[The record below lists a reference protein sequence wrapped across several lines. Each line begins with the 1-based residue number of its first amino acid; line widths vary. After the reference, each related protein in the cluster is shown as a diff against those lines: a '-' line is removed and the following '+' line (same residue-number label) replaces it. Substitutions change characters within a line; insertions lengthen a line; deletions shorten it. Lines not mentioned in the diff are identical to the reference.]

1 MKRLFRA
8 ALVAAILPVGLLS
21 VGCAHGSG
29 SACGG
34 GDCGGGGGVG
44 GGYANRQDH
53 HGKWYDISW
62 PDRYNYAARQAVVAP
77 FAQQAAN
84 GHFLHQTMWNFYF
97 EPGSDK
103 LTPGGMEKLNSLSH
117 ATPGPD
123 PRIYVQNA
131 QDIGTTAENM
141 DKVAGMRNDLN
152 AKRAAAVQ
160 KYMATTFGPPITY
173 EVLVHDAPTPGIS
186 GVFAGNAYR
195 GQGIGYRGG
204 LSAGGIGVG
213 SVGGGSGQGLPVG
226 NANTSSTSTSTNTNV
241 QTGAAPA
248 P

>member
-8 ALVAAILPVGLLS
+8 ALVAALLPIGLAS
-21 VGCAHGSG
+21 VGCAHSAG

-34 GDCGGGGGVG
+34 GDCGTGGGGHHG
-44 GGYANRQDH
+44 SGNRQDH

-62 PDRYNYAARQAVVAP
+62 PDRYNYAARQAVVGP

-103 LTPGGMEKLNSLSH
+103 LTAGGMDKLSSMAH

-123 PRIYVQNA
+123 PRIYLQHA
-131 QDIGTTAENM
+131 QDIGTTPENM

-152 AKRAAAVQ
+152 AKRAVAVQ
-160 KYMATTFGPPITY
+160 RYMATQFGPPITY

-186 GVFAGNAYR
+186 GIFAGGAYR
-195 GQGIGYRGG
+195 GQGSGYRGG
-204 LSAGGIGVG
+204 LSSGTIGVG
-213 SVGGGSGQGLPVG
+213 SVGGGSGSGLMPG
-226 NANTSSTSTSTNTNV
+226 NATSTTTSTNTNTNV
-241 QTGAAPA
+241 QSSGAP
-248 P
+248 

>member
-21 VGCAHGSG
+21 IGCAHGSG

-34 GDCGGGGGVG
+34 GDCGDGGRGHGGGGHASG
-44 GGYANRQDH
+44 QGA

-62 PDRYNYAARQAVVAP
+62 PDRYNYAARQAVVGP

-103 LTPGGMEKLNSLSH
+103 LTAGGMDRLSAMSH

-123 PRIYVQNA
+123 PRIYLQHA
-131 QDIGTTAENM
+131 QDVATTSENI
-141 DKVAGMRNDLN
+141 DKVAGIRNDLN
-152 AKRAAAVQ
+152 ARRAASIQ
-160 KYMATTFGPPITY
+160 KFMATQFGPQITY
-173 EVLVHDAPTPGIS
+173 EVLVHDAPTPGVS
-186 GVFAGNAYR
+186 AVLGATAHRSTLTGSSLL
-195 GQGIGYRGG
+195 GG
-204 LSAGGIGVG
+204 LTGGGVG
-213 SVGGGSGQGLPVG
+213 SGSGSGPPPSFGGNTTVNTGPV
-226 NANTSSTSTSTNTNV
+226 S
-241 QTGAAPA
+241 QTPPA

>member
-8 ALVAAILPVGLLS
+8 ALVAAILPLGLMS

-34 GDCGGGGGVG
+34 GDCGDGGGHGRRAG
-44 GGYANRQDH
+44 GQGA
-53 HGKWYDISW
+53 HGKWYDIAW

-103 LTPGGMEKLNSLSH
+103 LTAGGMDKLSSLAH

-123 PRIYVQNA
+123 PRIYLQHA
-131 QDIGTTAENM
+131 QDVATTPENI
-141 DKVAGMRNDLN
+141 DSVAGMRNDLN
-152 AKRAAAVQ
+152 ARRAAAVQ
-160 KYMATTFGPPITY
+160 KFMATQFGPPITY

-186 GVFAGNAYR
+186 AIFAGGAYR
-195 GQGIGYRGG
+195 GQGSGYRGG
-204 LSAGGIGVG
+204 LSSGTIGVG
-213 SVGGGSGQGLPVG
+213 SVGGGSGSGLMPG
-226 NANTSSTSTSTNTNV
+226 NASTQTESTSTSTNY
-241 QTGAAPA
+241 QGPA
-248 P
+248 SPTP